1 MKYLGT
7 IVTSD
12 GKCET
17 EIKSRIGQAKAAF
30 QNMSNIFRDRSISQ
44 TLKMRLLQCYIEP
57 ILTYSCET
65 WTLSKQMVKRIEAI
79 EMWFLRRMFRIK
91 WTDRKTNMEVMEM
104 AEYSRS
110 LEKKIRNRQAKFI
123 GHVMRRKGLENL
135 LTTGKLEGKRAPGR
149 QRQKMLDS
157 VTEWLGTEKNNI
169 TIQRTQERVEWRAL
183 IANAVKHG
191 TQ

>member
-1 MKYLGT
+1 MHLH
-7 IVTSD
+7 
-12 GKCET
+12 
-17 EIKSRIGQAKAAF
+17 
-30 QNMSNIFRDRSISQ
+30 
-44 TLKMRLLQCYIEP
+44 
-57 ILTYSCET
+57 
-65 WTLSKQMVKRIEAI
+65 
-79 EMWFLRRMFRIK
+79 K

-135 LTTGKLEGKRAPGR
+135 LTTGKVEGKRAPGR